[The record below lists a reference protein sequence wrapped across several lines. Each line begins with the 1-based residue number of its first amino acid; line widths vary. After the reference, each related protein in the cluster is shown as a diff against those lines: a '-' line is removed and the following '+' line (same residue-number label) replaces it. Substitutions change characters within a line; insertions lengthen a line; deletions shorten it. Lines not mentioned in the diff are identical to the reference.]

1 MVDGK
6 QAFATLSQLRN
17 IDGRRLVKFANL
29 ARYATL
35 CRTEPPEFPASHRHQ
50 ASVGQTQSR
59 QATSGGS
66 FIPAQNEEWRA
77 CIRFGLI
84 VEM

>member
-29 ARYATL
+29 AR
-35 CRTEPPEFPASHRHQ
+35 
-50 ASVGQTQSR
+50 
-59 QATSGGS
+59 
-66 FIPAQNEEWRA
+66 
-77 CIRFGLI
+77 
-84 VEM
+84 